1 MRKLRF
7 LSAALAVALGA
18 GGLVGCGQQSGDR
31 VEQAQAQAIEI
42 YDVPSAQ
49 LQSVSKAL
57 QDVLDANDAGA
68 VSSTDGRLVVMAP
81 ASTQESIAR
90 VVGELSQRPSDAAA
104 ANDAPL
110 RLRFW
115 MVAGRTG
122 ESAADPRLEPLQPA
136 LAEASRAL
144 GLDGFTLEGFVDI
157 LTSPGRDFASQS
169 SNLMVRGSAGLT
181 AAGVGVDVDVTMGE
195 AGRWDGGID
204 TDVVLQPGQF
214 LVLGTTDAP
223 GGGMRLIIAQ
233 AEPAASGS

>member
-1 MRKLRF
+1 MRMLKLWG
-7 LSAALAVALGA
+7 AALAVLGITAGALA
-18 GGLVGCGQQSGDR
+18 GCGQKAGDP
-31 VEQAQAQAIEI
+31 AQPAQAIEI
-42 YDVPSAQ
+42 YEVPPAQ
-49 LQSVSKAL
+49 LQSVRKAL

-68 VSSTDGRLVVMAP
+68 VSSSDGRLVVMAP

-90 VVGELSQRPSDAAA
+90 VISDLSQRPADAPP
-104 ANDAPL
+104 ANGSPL

-115 MVAGRTG
+115 MVAGG
-122 ESAADPRLEPLQPA
+122 SGQGAADPRLEPLQPA

-181 AAGVGVDVDVTMGE
+181 AAGVGVDVDVTMKE
-195 AGRWDGGID
+195 AGHWQSGID

-223 GGGMRLIIAQ
+223 DGGMRLVIVQ